1 MVLDHIPAGVKPLF
15 ARQYEML
22 GELSRTRMRGF
33 IGLVYDVELL
43 PGEQHFHPDADTL
56 AAFKGPFQGELLFTR
71 TTSLAPRS
79 GAWVRARRDLWCTFT
94 GPA

>member
-1 MVLDHIPAGVKPLF
+1 
-15 ARQYEML
+15 ML
-22 GELSRTRMRGF
+22 GELSRMRMRGF

-79 GAWVRARRDLWCTFT
+79 GAWVRARRDLWCTCT

>member
-1 MVLDHIPAGVKPLF
+1 MVLDYLPAGVRPLF
-15 ARQYEML
+15 VRQYEML

-71 TTSLAPRS
+71 TRSPPPRS
-79 GAWVRARRDLWCTFT
+79 PPPCVLF
-94 GPA
+94 